1 MTVQAMLYEE
11 GHALA
16 VADSLRHNGYPATVR
31 RERLAGEDD
40 DEDHPW
46 VVVCDAP
53 VFMVE
58 LLVEEYDGWV
68 DVVAET
74 PPAQPRS
81 APLDLP
87 DAPRRVKGHFRDGD
101 DGGHGL
107 G

>member
-1 MTVQAMLYEE
+1 MELIAYFWEQEDAAV
-11 GHALA
+11 
-16 VADSLRHNGYPATVR
+16 VADLLDGEVR
-31 RERLAGEDD
+31 RGRFHGEDD